1 MSDLSNLFAYDQPTA
16 IKIKNPVTGED
27 VGITIYAR
35 SFESEVVTRVV
46 NNLQAKRVRGAA
58 GGDQVEYSDFIEEM
72 ERESLIA
79 AIVRWDFGDNSFGHL
94 SAESPCDLDNK
105 RFLITHP
112 NAKWIRDQIRLAIED
127 IGNFTN
133 PSKKP
138 ARPTS
143 KK

>member
-16 IKIKNPVTGED
+16 VSIKNPVTGED

-35 SFESEVVTRVV
+35 SFESEAVTRVV
-46 NNLQAKRVRGAA
+46 NNLLTKRNRSFSIGEE
-58 GGDQVEYSDFIEEM
+58 VEDSKFIEDM

-94 SAESPCDLDNK
+94 NAESPCDADNK

-112 NAKWIRDQIRLAIED
+112 NAKWIRDQIRSAIGD